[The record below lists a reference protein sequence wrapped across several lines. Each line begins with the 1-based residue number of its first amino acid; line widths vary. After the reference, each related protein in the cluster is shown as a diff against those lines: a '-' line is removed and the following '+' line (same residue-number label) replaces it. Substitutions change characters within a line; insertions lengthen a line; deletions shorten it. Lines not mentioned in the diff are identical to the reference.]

1 MDEDMMRLYEAF
13 SNYAT
18 DNLFWSLVDLNNA
31 VFHTPLKE
39 DAKNKLISLNK
50 TYGTILSSIYPL
62 DKSRDL
68 ITAMGNNNQLFIIY
82 VENLMRDSDQTNAV
96 KQKWKENGQQIAQ
109 ILHRLNPYWRVP
121 EWAAMIQHETDLLE
135 AIATSL
141 KAQNYTTFINTSPIC
156 HRLALDMSK
165 YMCAGI
171 VQHGQEP
178 HPPQDNG

>member
-18 DNLFWSLVDLNNA
+18 DNLFWSLVYLNNA

-82 VENLMRDSDQTNAV
+82 PPSFCSTHTVSNFRRNRCWRPV
-96 KQKWKENGQQIAQ
+96 
-109 ILHRLNPYWRVP
+109 RLR
-121 EWAAMIQHETDLLE
+121 
-135 AIATSL
+135 
-141 KAQNYTTFINTSPIC
+141 
-156 HRLALDMSK
+156 R
-165 YMCAGI
+165 
-171 VQHGQEP
+171 P
-178 HPPQDNG
+178 HSARHTP